1 MNKVEQDNT
10 RLANVTQAIWALVDK
25 LAPRRIYMTA
35 SSSDEPGA
43 FDWDFFIVLDND
55 ASRRFWDGSFA
66 ENALAALGIKTQVT
80 VAGVDDFRSA
90 LQVPHSLAAQ
100 AVEEGHLVFAS
111 RQHQHQE
118 ALAQRLSA

>member
-1 MNKVEQDNT
+1 MNRVEHDNT
-10 RLANVTQAIWALVDK
+10 RLASVTQAIWALVDK

-35 SSSDEPGA
+35 SSSDEPGS

-55 ASRRFWDGSFA
+55 ASRRLWDGTFA
-66 ENALAALGIKTQVT
+66 ENVLSGLGIRSQVT

-100 AVEEGHLVFAS
+100 VVEEGHLVFAS

-118 ALAQRLSA
+118 PPAHRLSA